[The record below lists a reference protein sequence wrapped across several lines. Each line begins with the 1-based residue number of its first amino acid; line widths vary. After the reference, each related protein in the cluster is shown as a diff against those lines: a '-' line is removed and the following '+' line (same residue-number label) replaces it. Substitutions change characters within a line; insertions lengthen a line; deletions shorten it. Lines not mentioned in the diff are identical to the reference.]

1 MVDSDEIDHDAGYNE
16 LTLLEKRNRN
26 IERNKSFFLSL
37 FGSSTSKPIDS
48 SESVAVV
55 ESSNATSH
63 KVARFQ
69 LDSFICDEEKKR
81 EDIVTSLSAYYPH
94 RRDVIQ
100 KLVGYLHP
108 VSVCK
113 GCTYF
118 QFFASISVLASK
130 LDAIESREVISQS
143 MHPSYNDATCMLN
156 VILQ

>member
-1 MVDSDEIDHDAGYNE
+1 MADTDDTDRDAGYNE

-37 FGSSTSKPIDS
+37 FGSSTSKPI
-48 SESVAVV
+48 ESTESATAVDN
-55 ESSNATSH
+55 SNFTSH

-100 KLVGYLHP
+100 KLVGFLHP
-108 VSVCK
+108 VS
-113 GCTYF
+113 
-118 QFFASISVLASK
+118 
-130 LDAIESREVISQS
+130 ISQEHAFALS
-143 MHPSYNDATCMLN
+143 CNS
-156 VILQ
+156 

>member
-1 MVDSDEIDHDAGYNE
+1 MADSDEIDHDAGYDE

-26 IERNKSFFLSL
+26 IERNKLFFLSL
-37 FGSSTSKPIDS
+37 FGSSASKAIES
-48 SESVAVV
+48 AESVTVA
-55 ESSNATSH
+55 ENLYATSH

-108 VSVCK
+108 VSFC
-113 GCTYF
+113 
-118 QFFASISVLASK
+118 
-130 LDAIESREVISQS
+130 
-143 MHPSYNDATCMLN
+143 
-156 VILQ
+156 